1 MAGVVGRVVRGH
13 SVDEVTGSDVGGTDG
28 CDLMY
33 QTAPNPRS
41 ATATDTKPAT
51 IHAFI
56 VPS

>member
-1 MAGVVGRVVRGH
+1 MAGVVGRGVRGH
-13 SVDEVTGSDVGGTDG
+13 GVDEVTGDDVGATDG

-33 QTAPNPRS
+33 QKAPNPSS

-51 IHAFI
+51 IHALM